1 MSQAVESAAAGGD
14 AVDAGAVMPE
24 VQIVDIPCCGNGIG
38 VGVGV
43 RLNLLP
49 LKGLR
54 GAEINA
60 PLGVQN
66 TGRDATTELKGDDQA
81 KGR

>member
-54 GAEINA
+54 
-60 PLGVQN
+60 
-66 TGRDATTELKGDDQA
+66 
-81 KGR
+81 